1 MKMRYD
7 REGDTLDILIR
18 EEQVHHA
25 EEYGQIILN
34 YNENNGLVE
43 IKVS

>member
-7 REGDTLDILIR
+7 RERDTLDILIR